1 MANEKLLQSK
11 MELQKDLERSQME
24 AKELEFRMIR
34 EIQDERDQVQLI
46 QDNNE
51 YLRYKIEAEQTN
63 TAKMRKQNFWVTALQ
78 MKTKKLVK
86 ERIDAEKRRLDS
98 TRIEMQSQLET
109 QIAEL
114 KSQSL
119 AEIDKFKNDVR

>member
-1 MANEKLLQSK
+1 MADEKLLQSK

-63 TAKMRKQNFWVTALQ
+63 IAKMRKQNFWVAALQ

-86 ERIDAEKRRLDS
+86 ERIDAEERRLNS
-98 TRIEMQSQLET
+98 TRIEM
-109 QIAEL
+109 
-114 KSQSL
+114 
-119 AEIDKFKNDVR
+119 